1 MLKHLKG
8 VLNLH
13 FLCDKSMCAI
23 ENVQSFFFLSV
34 AFVNVSVVLFDYRS
48 ESAQVV
54 GTKHFIYAKC
64 V

>member
-1 MLKHLKG
+1 MLLKMC
-8 VLNLH
+8 NL
-13 FLCDKSMCAI
+13 
-23 ENVQSFFFLSV
+23 FFFLSV

>member
-1 MLKHLKG
+1 
-8 VLNLH
+8 
-13 FLCDKSMCAI
+13 MCAI

-64 V
+64 VYFWGTNLRSTLAGLLSL